1 MPQYY
6 WKYKQK
12 HDITLRQVG
21 AKLVEDK
28 IGK

>member
-6 WKYKQK
+6 WKNKQK
-12 HDITLRQVG
+12 HDIALRQLG